1 MGVDCVIGY
10 KDSAMNIKVCICD
23 DSLEERA
30 SINALVQEWSRQSGT
45 DVSVFEFPTAE
56 AFLFEYED
64 LVPDVVLLDI
74 EMPGMSGVE
83 LAKRL
88 RRGNK
93 LIQIVFITGFSE
105 YIAEGYEVAAL
116 HYLLKP
122 VSSEKFFS
130 TLDRAMEKQETD
142 GRKIVLETSA
152 ETVLLPIYEIRYIEV
167 IKNYIT
173 VYAEGS
179 ITVKRTLKEIER
191 ELDERFLR
199 VGRSYIVNLHF
210 ISRVTRSEIF
220 LRSGESVPL
229 PRGMYETVNRAIINL
244 KR

>member
-1 MGVDCVIGY
+1 
-10 KDSAMNIKVCICD
+10 MNVKICICD
-23 DSLEERA
+23 DSSEERA
-30 SINALVQEWSRQSGT
+30 SINALVREWSRQSGT
-45 DVSVFEFPTAE
+45 DVSVSEFPTAE

-64 LVPDVVLLDI
+64 LAPDVVLLDI
-74 EMPGMSGVE
+74 EMPGMNGVE

-88 RRGNK
+88 RKGNK

-122 VSSEKFFS
+122 VSPNKLFS
-130 TLDRAMEKQETD
+130 TLDRALEKQEID
-142 GRKIVLETSA
+142 GRKIVLETPA

-173 VYAEGS
+173 IYAQGCY
-179 ITVKRTLKEIER
+179 TVKKTLKEIER

-220 LRSGESVPL
+220 LRGGESVPL
-229 PRGMYETVNRAIINL
+229 PRGAYETVNRAIIDL

>member
-1 MGVDCVIGY
+1 
-10 KDSAMNIKVCICD
+10 MNVKICICD
-23 DSLEERA
+23 DSSEERA
-30 SINALVQEWSRQSGT
+30 FINVLVREWSRQTGT
-45 DVSVFEFPTAE
+45 DVSVSEFPTAE

-64 LVPDVVLLDI
+64 LVPDVLLLDI
-74 EMPGMSGVE
+74 EMPGMNGVE

-88 RRGNK
+88 REGNK
-93 LIQIVFITGFSE
+93 LIQIVFITGFSD

-122 VSSEKFFS
+122 VSPQKLFS
-130 TLDRAMEKQETD
+130 TLDRALEKQETD
-142 GRKIVLETSA
+142 GRKIVLETTT
-152 ETVLLPIYEIRYIEV
+152 ETVQLLLCEIRYIEV

-179 ITVKRTLKEIER
+179 YTVKRTIKEIER

-220 LRSGESVPL
+220 LRGGASVPL
-229 PRGMYETVNRAIINL
+229 PRGAYEKVNRAVINL
-244 KR
+244 KS

>member
-1 MGVDCVIGY
+1 
-10 KDSAMNIKVCICD
+10 MNIKICICD
-23 DSLEERA
+23 DASEERA
-30 SINALVQEWSRQSGT
+30 FIKTLVEEWSRQSGT
-45 DVSVFEFPTAE
+45 SVSVFEFPTAE

-64 LVPDVVLLDI
+64 IAPDVVLLDI

-88 RRGNK
+88 RAGNK
-93 LIQIVFITGFSE
+93 LIQIAFITGFSD

-122 VSSEKFFS
+122 VSPEKLFS
-130 TLDRAMEKQETD
+130 TLDRALEKQEID
-142 GRKIVLETSA
+142 GRKIVLKTSA

-173 VYAEGS
+173 IYAEGVY
-179 ITVKRTLKEIER
+179 TVKKTLKEIER
-191 ELDERFLR
+191 ELDQRFLR

-210 ISRVTRSEIF
+210 VSRVTRTELF

-229 PRGMYETVNRAIINL
+229 PRGAYETVNRAIINL
-244 KR
+244 A

>member
-1 MGVDCVIGY
+1 
-10 KDSAMNIKVCICD
+10 MNVKICICD
-23 DSLEERA
+23 DSAEERT
-30 SINALVQEWSRQSGT
+30 SIKGLVREWSRQSGT
-45 DVSVFEFPTAE
+45 DISVFEFPTAE

-88 RRGNK
+88 RAVNK
-93 LIQIVFITGFSE
+93 LIQIVFITGYSD

-122 VSSEKFFS
+122 VSPEKLFS
-130 TLDRAMEKQETD
+130 TLDRALEKQEID
-142 GRKIVLETSA
+142 GRKIVLETAA

-167 IKNYIT
+167 VKNYIT
-173 VYAEGS
+173 IYAEGVY
-179 ITVKRTLKEIER
+179 TVKKTLKEIAG
-191 ELDERFLR
+191 ELDQRFLR
-199 VGRSYIVNLHF
+199 VGRSYIVNLQF
-210 ISRVTRSEIF
+210 VSRVSRSEIL

-229 PRGMYETVNRAIINL
+229 PRGAYETVNQAIIRL
-244 KR
+244 R

>member
-1 MGVDCVIGY
+1 
-10 KDSAMNIKVCICD
+10 MNVKICICD
-23 DSLEERA
+23 DSSEERA
-30 SINALVQEWSRQSGT
+30 SINALVREWSLQSGT
-45 DVSVFEFPTAE
+45 DVSVYEFPTAE

-64 LVPDVVLLDI
+64 LAPDVVLLDI
-74 EMPGMSGVE
+74 EMPGMNGVE

-88 RRGNK
+88 REKNK
-93 LIQIVFITGFSE
+93 LIQIAFITGFSE

-122 VSSEKFFS
+122 VSPEKLFL
-130 TLDRAMEKQETD
+130 TLDRALEKQERD
-142 GRKIVLETSA
+142 GRKIILETSA
-152 ETVLLPIYEIRYIEV
+152 ETVWLPMHEIRYIEV

-173 VYAEGS
+173 VYAEDS
-179 ITVKRTLKEIER
+179 YTVKKTLKEIEQ

-199 VGRSYIVNLHF
+199 VGRSYVVNLHF

-220 LRSGESVPL
+220 LRGGESVPL
-229 PRGMYETVNRAIINL
+229 PRGAYETVNRAIINQ

>member
-1 MGVDCVIGY
+1 
-10 KDSAMNIKVCICD
+10 MNVKICICD
-23 DSLEERA
+23 DSSEERA
-30 SINALVQEWSRQSGT
+30 FINVLVREWSRQTGT
-45 DVSVFEFPTAE
+45 DVSVSEFPTAE

-64 LVPDVVLLDI
+64 LVPDVLLLDI
-74 EMPGMSGVE
+74 EMPGMNGVE

-88 RRGNK
+88 REGNK
-93 LIQIVFITGFSE
+93 LIQIVFITGFSDC
-105 YIAEGYEVAAL
+105 IAEGYEVAAL

-122 VSSEKFFS
+122 VSPQKLFS
-130 TLDRAMEKQETD
+130 TLDRALEKQETD
-142 GRKIVLETSA
+142 GRKIVLETTT
-152 ETVLLPIYEIRYIEV
+152 ETVQLLLCEIRYIEV

-179 ITVKRTLKEIER
+179 YTVKRTLKEIER

-220 LRSGESVPL
+220 LRGGASVPL
-229 PRGMYETVNRAIINL
+229 PRGAYEKVNRAVINL
-244 KR
+244 KS

>member
-1 MGVDCVIGY
+1 
-10 KDSAMNIKVCICD
+10 MNVKICICD
-23 DSLEERA
+23 DSSEERA
-30 SINALVQEWSRQSGT
+30 FINALVREWSQQSGT
-45 DVSVFEFPTAE
+45 DVSVCEFPTAE

-64 LVPDVVLLDI
+64 LVPDLVLLDI
-74 EMPGMSGVE
+74 EMPGMNGVA

-88 RRGNK
+88 RERNK
-93 LIQIVFITGFSE
+93 LIQIIFITGFSE

-122 VSSEKFFS
+122 VSPGKLFS
-130 TLDRAMEKQETD
+130 TLDRALEKQETD
-142 GRKIVLETSA
+142 GRKIVFETSA
-152 ETVLLPIYEIRYIEV
+152 ETVQLLLYEIRYIEV

-179 ITVKRTLKEIER
+179 YTVKRTLKEIER

-199 VGRSYIVNLHF
+199 VGRSYIVNLHYV
-210 ISRVTRSEIF
+210 SRVTRSEIF
-220 LRSGESVPL
+220 LRGGESVPL
-229 PRGMYETVNRAIINL
+229 PRGAYETVNRGIINL

>member
-1 MGVDCVIGY
+1 
-10 KDSAMNIKVCICD
+10 MNVKICICD
-23 DSLEERA
+23 DSSEERA
-30 SINALVQEWSRQSGT
+30 FINALVCEWSRQSGT
-45 DVSVFEFPTAE
+45 DVNVSEFPTAE

-64 LVPDVVLLDI
+64 LVPDVLLLDI
-74 EMPGMSGVE
+74 EMPGMNGVE

-88 RRGNK
+88 REGNK
-93 LIQIVFITGFSE
+93 LIQIVFITGFSD

-122 VSSEKFFS
+122 ISPQKLFS
-130 TLDRAMEKQETD
+130 TLDRALEKQETD
-142 GRKIVLETSA
+142 GRKIVFESSA
-152 ETVLLPIYEIRYIEV
+152 ETVQLLLCEIRYIEV

-179 ITVKRTLKEIER
+179 YTVKRTLKEIER

-220 LRSGESVPL
+220 LRGGASVPL
-229 PRGMYETVNRAIINL
+229 PRGAYETVNRAIINL
-244 KR
+244 KS

>member
-1 MGVDCVIGY
+1 
-10 KDSAMNIKVCICD
+10 MNVKICICD
-23 DSLEERA
+23 DSSEERA
-30 SINALVQEWSRQSGT
+30 FINVLVREWSRQTGT
-45 DVSVFEFPTAE
+45 DVSVSEFPTAE

-64 LVPDVVLLDI
+64 LVPDVLLLDI
-74 EMPGMSGVE
+74 EMPGMNGVE

-88 RRGNK
+88 REGNK
-93 LIQIVFITGFSE
+93 LIQIVFITGFSD

-122 VSSEKFFS
+122 VSPQKLFS
-130 TLDRAMEKQETD
+130 TLDRALEKQETD
-142 GRKIVLETSA
+142 GRKIVLETTT
-152 ETVLLPIYEIRYIEV
+152 ETVQLLLCEIRYIEV

-179 ITVKRTLKEIER
+179 YTVKRTLKEIER

-210 ISRVTRSEIF
+210 VSRVTRSEIF
-220 LRSGESVPL
+220 LRGGASVPL
-229 PRGMYETVNRAIINL
+229 PRGAYEKVNRAVINL
-244 KR
+244 KS

>member
-1 MGVDCVIGY
+1 
-10 KDSAMNIKVCICD
+10 MNVKICICD
-23 DSLEERA
+23 DSSEERA
-30 SINALVQEWSRQSGT
+30 SINALVRAWSRQSGT

-64 LVPDVVLLDI
+64 LAPDVVLLDI
-74 EMPGMSGVE
+74 EMPGMNGVE

-88 RRGNK
+88 RAGNK
-93 LIQIVFITGFSE
+93 LIQIAFITGFSD

-122 VSSEKFFS
+122 VSPEKLFS
-130 TLDRAMEKQETD
+130 TLDRALEKQETD
-142 GRKIVLETSA
+142 GRKIVLETSM

-173 VYAEGS
+173 IYAERAY
-179 ITVKRTLKEIER
+179 TVKKTLKEIER
-191 ELDERFLR
+191 ELDQRFLR

-210 ISRVTRSEIF
+210 VSRVSRSEIL
-220 LRSGESVPL
+220 LRSGESIPL
-229 PRGMYETVNRAIINL
+229 PRGAYETVNRAIINL
-244 KR
+244 R

>member
-1 MGVDCVIGY
+1 
-10 KDSAMNIKVCICD
+10 MNVKICICD
-23 DSLEERA
+23 DSSEERA
-30 SINALVQEWSRQSGT
+30 FINVLVREWSRQTGT
-45 DVSVFEFPTAE
+45 DVSVSEFPTAE

-64 LVPDVVLLDI
+64 LVPDVLLLDI
-74 EMPGMSGVE
+74 EMPGMNGVE

-88 RRGNK
+88 REGNK
-93 LIQIVFITGFSE
+93 LIQIVFITGFSD

-122 VSSEKFFS
+122 VSPQKLFS
-130 TLDRAMEKQETD
+130 TLDRALEKQETD
-142 GRKIVLETSA
+142 GRKIVLETTT
-152 ETVLLPIYEIRYIEV
+152 ETVQLLLCEIRYIEV

-179 ITVKRTLKEIER
+179 YTVKRTLKEIER

-210 ISRVTRSEIF
+210 ISRVTRYEIF
-220 LRSGESVPL
+220 LRGGASVPL
-229 PRGMYETVNRAIINL
+229 PRGAYEKVNRAVINL
-244 KR
+244 KS

>member
-1 MGVDCVIGY
+1 
-10 KDSAMNIKVCICD
+10 MNVKICICD

-30 SINALVQEWSRQSGT
+30 FINVLVREWSRQTGT
-45 DVSVFEFPTAE
+45 DVSVSEFPTAE

-64 LVPDVVLLDI
+64 LVPDVLLLDI
-74 EMPGMSGVE
+74 EMPGMNGVE

-88 RRGNK
+88 REGNK
-93 LIQIVFITGFSE
+93 LIQIVFITGFSD

-122 VSSEKFFS
+122 VSPQKLFS
-130 TLDRAMEKQETD
+130 TLDRALEKQETD
-142 GRKIVLETSA
+142 GRKIVLETTT
-152 ETVLLPIYEIRYIEV
+152 ETVQLLLCEIRYIEV

-179 ITVKRTLKEIER
+179 YTVKRTLKEIER

-220 LRSGESVPL
+220 LRGGASVPL
-229 PRGMYETVNRAIINL
+229 PRGAYEKVNRAVINL
-244 KR
+244 KS